1 MTRSI
6 SATRSAFAILAVP
19 AVVAILAILA
29 ATTAPSAAAHAELER
44 AVPAADSILAEPP
57 AQVVLP
63 FSQRFEPAFTKVRVV
78 DANGREVAGGEFQ
91 VDDADPRRLRVDL
104 PRLAPG
110 TYQVNWRVLSIDTH
124 ISEGRFG
131 FVVRP

>member
-6 SATRSAFAILAVP
+6 SAAWSAFAILAV
-19 AVVAILAILA
+19 VAAFAALA
-29 ATTAPSAAAHAELER
+29 AATAPPAAAHAELDR
-44 AVPAADSILAEPP
+44 TVPAADSVLGEPP
-57 AQVVLP
+57 AQIVLQ

-124 ISEGRFG
+124 VSEGRFG